1 MWEPHLHDAVLLTA
15 PKAVLSHTFCPPAQL
30 NVPHCIFLVCQ
41 ECGWKRRFTTNRVGT
56 HRDQL
61 FLPFL
66 GLLPGYAL
74 FSPQLR
80 EQFKMSST
88 IPRHGYSSHW
98 CARLDFPLST
108 SSAGCGCFSPAWDHI
123 GLWEQ
128 DGFLFFLCSDYTPRV
143 SLNSAVNPLSC
154 MSRARVFS

>member
-1 MWEPHLHDAVLLTA
+1 MSHWGLQIDKWMHVGASLTRCCTANSSQGGAVPHL
-15 PKAVLSHTFCPPAQL
+15 LSQL

-108 SSAGCGCFSPAWDHI
+108 SSAGCGCFSPA
-123 GLWEQ
+123 
-128 DGFLFFLCSDYTPRV
+128 
-143 SLNSAVNPLSC
+143 
-154 MSRARVFS
+154 